1 MILYTLMP
9 VDAVLEGTDR
19 EYEIDEITIDGVK
32 LLVEPVNSRF
42 GKISRLI
49 STNPQDYLK
58 PQFSPGSIFEY
69 KNTK

>member
-9 VDAVLEGTDR
+9 VDAVLEGNDR